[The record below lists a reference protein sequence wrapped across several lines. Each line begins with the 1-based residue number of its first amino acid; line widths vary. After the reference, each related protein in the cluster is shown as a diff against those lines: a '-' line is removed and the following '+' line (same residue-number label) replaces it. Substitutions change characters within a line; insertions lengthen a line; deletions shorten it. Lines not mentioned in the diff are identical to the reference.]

1 MNNCQNGS
9 CYNTSNNKYFGCPP
23 RMADGRNFTDYRPE
37 CYINNL
43 IRQNNSI
50 NNSFQHRMFLTQN
63 ADKLMKINR
72 DYTSTKNCCGPC
84 HPQTDIS
91 KLCNSNQNNV
101 FAPCPNLDKNR
112 PHVQSEMPDMVSEES
127 NDFIPQP
134 SSNYQD
140 SEAVYSE
147 TSQVYP
153 ESEMNYP
160 SEEMNYPFS
169 GPGFS
174 GGDSAYPPL
183 YPESEES

>member
-1 MNNCQNGS
+1 MNNCQNGA

-50 NNSFQHRMFLTQN
+50 SNSFQYRMFLTHN

-101 FAPCPNLDKNR
+101 FAPCPNLDKTR
-112 PHVQSEMPDMVSEES
+112 TQVQPEMPDVISEE
-127 NDFIPQP
+127 NNGYIPQQNL
-134 SSNYQD
+134 NYQE
-140 SEAVYSE
+140 SETVYSE
-147 TSQVYP
+147 SVP
-153 ESEMNYP
+153 NYP
-160 SEEMNYPFS
+160 SEEMSYPFS
-169 GPGFS
+169 GPDFTGEEPS
-174 GGDSAYPPL
+174 YVPV